1 MKLEPVKMPIIKTRI
16 SLEALYYY
24 SASYHLNEAKKTLP
38 ELQKALKRYSELEKE
53 EKLLDEKKDYDE
65 FESVAIQIIDHL
77 NPLIESLYKPL
88 LEGVALTHIL
98 CVASLEAHINVLA
111 KDNLSGKIFDT
122 FDNLSVESKWL
133 YFPLL
138 LGVQSFNPGIQPFQ
152 DFSSLVKTRNALMH
166 YRPKIEGFTGE
177 PVPKYLDELG
187 LTINKAEISLNIVPK
202 MILYLANLMNKPIPD
217 WINNEPF
224 SYFFTLFE

>member
-1 MKLEPVKMPIIKTRI
+1 MKLEPVKMPVIKTKF

-24 SASYHLNEAKKTLP
+24 SASYHLNEAKKSLP
-38 ELQKALKRYSELEKE
+38 ALQKQLKHYAKLEEE
-53 EKLLDEKKDYDE
+53 EKLFKMKEDHDKL
-65 FESVAIQIIDHL
+65 ESIAIQIIDHL

-111 KDNLSGKIFDT
+111 KDSLSGKVLDT

-138 LGVQSFNPGIQPFQ
+138 LGLQTFNPGLQPFQ
-152 DFSSLVKTRNALMH
+152 DFSSLIKTRNALMH
-166 YRPKIEGFTGE
+166 YKPKFEVFTGE
-177 PVPKYLDELG
+177 PVPKYLIKLG
-187 LTINKAEISLNIVPK
+187 LTITDAEISLNVVPK
-202 MILYLANLMNKPIPD
+202 MVSNLANLIKKPIPD
-217 WINNEPF
+217 WVNDEPF